1 MSEEKATE
9 QKQCA
14 LEPHELAG
22 ELTHEQ
28 RLKLAE
34 GLVALFHRKEAEDAA
49 NISRGR
55 EGQRLGPR
63 RPRHEAGA
71 RQRPLLRHGRRQG

>member
-1 MSEEKATE
+1 MSKEKASE
-9 QKQCA
+9 QKQYA

-28 RLKLAE
+28 RLKLAD

-49 NISRGR
+49 RK
-55 EGQRLGPR
+55 
-63 RPRHEAGA
+63 GA
-71 RQRPLLRHGRRQG
+71 EQAQQQ

>member
-1 MSEEKATE
+1 MSKEKATE
-9 QKQCA
+9 QKQCT

-34 GLVALFHRKEAEDAA
+34 GLGDLYRSKVAEDAA
-49 NISRGR
+49 RQAA
-55 EGQRLGPR
+55 E
-63 RPRHEAGA
+63 EA
-71 RQRPLLRHGRRQG
+71 QQP